1 MVIYRKD
8 GTEVYEL
15 ESFNIG
21 SKLVKKLMS
30 DDYVIIPFVAEVP
43 VNFQLGDYLDVPLG
57 GGYTRYELVKPY
69 IPAYDTNTATYK
81 YDLRLDAYYMKWANK
96 ICKYNPLNGGS
107 ELSFSL
113 TASIGTHTA
122 IILDNLSN
130 LGYTYWATNVYF
142 TAAFDDTVDQVAAK
156 LVQYDSI
163 SILDAVTSIAKAFE
177 CEWWVTDNVIHFGKC
192 QKGESVQEVEF
203 ELGGNISDMSKSGNG
218 TEFITKLYAFGSERN
233 LPRNYKSDNNPEV
246 VRAAIV
252 QRRLMLPT
260 SEEISQENAAT
271 LAEKGYVLNNDGSL
285 TTEPSNA
292 AERLVEGV
300 YVNDDVY
307 PKTEC
312 EVSEVTSYERQVEE
326 EDGTT
331 TTYTFYRI
339 KDSSGFD
346 FQKSMILEGQT
357 LHIIFTSGSLNGMDF
372 EAEYSDSEEYY
383 EIVANET
390 YGRKLPDTN
399 LHPSVGDKF
408 APYNWDSSQ
417 SEGLIPAASNN
428 LLEEVIKYLDKAK
441 IDPNDYNCTEE
452 CFEDDY
458 VIRELGDKVRLV
470 NPAYFPDGR
479 SSRIIGIEINLDL
492 PYDHPKYICAEKAD
506 YVYQGKVAA
515 TEELTFNGQSYQ
527 SKSSGG
533 GSSVYVITTN
543 DTTMPSDSNVFSAK
557 RTVQDFLSSMDD
569 DTARGL
575 IKFIL
580 GLQTGDFRHGYQ
592 GASIDADGKAELD
605 SATIRRAI
613 QSLDFVKGQLG
624 GSGWGIYD
632 NQMGKSTLEVDN
644 LIVRMKAI
652 FAELEIRKLSYLGG
666 DYIFSAAG
674 SKICKVQYIGHD
686 SQGHE
691 IVLNQTKL
699 YTLTDGLGNFVMQG
713 DEPVVWEKEE
723 EINPADID
731 AFRCFMYSDDGT
743 TATMNWW
750 EVDDQA
756 RCQTFNVKERGTT
769 NNASNRYYWRR
780 VIGVGSKILEDGR
793 EYNYIDLSVTD
804 CSLHDDPEL
813 EDDWPAPNDAVVQLG
828 NRDSTNKANRQN
840 AIEIIVEGDDAP
852 AIIEYAGIYD
862 YNLASH
868 RRTKISPKGDEFV
881 AKSFS
886 YVTSNGT
893 VPIPRD
899 LGEWNENDTYYYY
912 DRVSWNGAL
921 WLCMDASPDGIHG
934 RGDDDDYVPSDGSEY
949 WLKQVAGGQQGTPGQ
964 SAPTMVCVPNP
975 VMVYT
980 DKNKIAVGSWSTDI
994 AVTAYYNGSKVN
1006 ILANPAMSVTK
1017 DGLWT
1022 VDTPTVD
1029 ANGIGHVVIHGSSGV
1044 AVPNGT
1050 LRITAYIA
1058 NPLGGNN
1065 IPVNGSV
1072 TVSPTMRGGDGESVP
1087 QVLMNPEVV
1096 WIPTNSQS
1104 YLSSNYSGSVNL
1116 NIVGANGMFAQEL
1129 ESITFN
1135 EEEEYSIIR
1144 NQVKVVRVFLDGIVH
1159 EDMVIGVEW
1168 ASSFMVQSLDIPL
1181 AITYTMQQGEE
1192 SKVVHAVLSIRASKQ
1207 GARGNDGENALSL
1220 QYSPTTVS
1228 VNLDD
1233 DEIAIND
1240 LHFGVEVRAYYGTS
1254 RVSVNSIRHLGCNDA
1269 TISGDMYFE
1278 LRNETINGTTYSY
1291 AVIHGDIWEGYTY
1304 DTQDTYVSFDVIEDE
1319 NGYAING
1326 GFPIFRLLSGSSGR
1340 NGRGIS
1346 SMEVKYG
1353 KSSSAVQQP
1362 TTWENNIPPLD
1373 QGDYLWSRTTFH
1385 FTDLSQDQ
1393 VLYSVMYQAADGE
1406 NGTSVSIKGTAI
1418 GHTRNQSY
1426 AEQESEKG
1434 FWLIDENGG
1443 SPSIAAI
1450 INTAVSPSVVT
1461 IPDAGDGY
1469 IVESTGR
1476 LWLYSDSGWI
1486 DAGRIKGDDGRPS
1499 YIHYAWANSADGSDD
1514 FTTTKE
1520 IGENYL
1526 YMGVCADN
1534 NPEDPGNDYDPDQD
1548 YDEDDPKGHPWESYE
1563 WNLIKGADGNNGTS
1577 VKGKAIAYLNTAT
1590 AQVGY
1595 TFDNTGYF
1603 VIDLPNHTINSNGQ
1617 FVNAGTG
1624 LGWGHKLLYYQKL
1637 RNTFS
1642 VYDVDEGDA
1651 YIVDGDL
1658 YSSVDFHWVNLGRY
1672 VGMDGENAYI
1682 HYAWADDV
1690 RVNDTTHVMTVVGF
1704 TTTKLAT
1711 EDKPWIGVR
1720 TDNEELDS
1728 QEPTDYQW
1736 TLVKGNGIAETKI
1749 FYAKSQ
1755 DGTNPP
1761 NEGWTENLSSILP
1774 VAPLWYL
1781 WTKTVIRFT
1790 QGGQDSEQV
1799 SYSVA
1804 YSGKEGRDGRSVVIL
1819 GSWPTATTLPLPD
1832 GQGKI
1837 ELAPGGEKT
1846 HALEISEGFV
1856 VEENGHLYVWLGG
1869 ETKWKDVGK
1878 FNGDDGQTSYLHIAW
1893 ANKIVYDQ
1901 YGMVIEVEDFTVE
1914 KQDGEDYIYMGVC
1927 SDCNEID
1934 PDALPTDDDFLDVV
1948 NLYKWNKIK
1957 GAEGS
1962 NGTKIRCDIVAH
1974 AETLSNSITES
1985 GWYAVDNSASW
1996 IPTNSLN
2003 KLTDP
2008 TPCLRKRT
2016 AQGAWPKTEVD
2027 DDPTGAPNWRPFY
2040 EKEGVYYPDEGESFI
2055 DQDGVLW
2062 SYIEAKWVNL
2072 GKYTGDS
2079 AYLHL
2084 AWADSL
2090 NENGVPYPENE
2101 HGFVT
2106 AKTTT
2111 KDYPY
2116 VGFCSNNS
2124 EEDPQNSRLYTW
2136 QRLRGLGQPLIVTD
2150 SDQVIVDA
2158 DADGKITSLDNVTG
2172 LPTSIGLS
2180 VDGRTIGINSWKF
2193 DNFQCLI
2200 TLVYSDGT
2208 TSPIPL
2214 TSAYPSQ
2221 KYGIRLSSITLA
2233 TPLRIAWT
2241 YVKQNEEDPVIPLR
2255 QIKIHIV
2262 ATDSD
2267 FDFSADKTIPVIVN
2281 KQGNGTQFRV
2291 QYAPTRNGDWHD
2303 TFQDGDKWM
2312 RISDDGGMSWGNPI
2326 KIVASDMNVKGEAYF
2341 HKASVPS
2348 KPSGWDDTHV
2358 GLVDTIGS
2366 SHALIVQ
2373 WSGST
2378 RTDTVAAQGECY
2390 ILRDENDAA
2399 DGHLFIATENGWQD
2413 IGQIA
2418 GADGANAV
2426 AMALNPASIIL
2437 NQRDDGSLD
2446 TFSTNVVVVDGNTPV
2461 TNFTIGQPDIAHH
2474 QEWHTA
2480 SASVNN
2486 QTKTVT
2492 MTAANNGNVPYDHG
2506 CVDIPV
2512 TYYGSTWTLRFN
2524 WYANLLGTWK
2534 QIIIGD
2540 VNQSIANLRI
2550 YAEDETGNI
2559 IVTTSRGTYTLSATL
2574 LSNVLEEY
2582 AANAEDN
2589 PEGYGIMSRSMVE
2602 QTAHDI
2608 VASVEREVDGIQTD
2622 VSQLQMTANQIQT
2635 TVSNLNVDAD
2645 NLFSFSANSITIG
2658 SYGATGIVPFIQ
2670 GYGVECKAVQ
2680 NRITRFGLEGKGGNF
2695 VVTCE
2700 MKMQQ
2705 YGNVTVNVSL
2715 MDASPVEGGTFTLS
2729 GDWVKKEFVF
2739 KNISD
2744 AKTLMNNMDGY
2755 LDFRCESITN
2765 TNRLYVRNLMLSR
2778 GDCKP
2783 TGFIISQK
2791 DMAANIAGDILSFT
2805 KHDNVVLQSEKVYGY
2820 PVYKMHVENGV
2831 TPQTDMLF
2839 ALGVTLRQNQ
2849 CYSLSF
2855 YARATQDCHIACFM
2869 HGTGSTVDGSMYPQ
2883 LVISPQP
2890 ALKQGEMSV
2899 GNAVDGCTYIHLT
2912 SSYKRYTVY
2921 WWNASS
2927 NARNIVLGRVQG
2939 SFTTAISS
2947 DIYITGIEFRE
2958 GYWTEDKLN
2967 SQSMIRQTATK
2978 IEMKV
2983 NETGINIEDGTITLN
2998 ADNTTIIGDLSL
3010 RDADQGLVLY
3020 DQNNIARVAVKSD
3033 ELGNIGDYDFGS
3045 RLIAEKDAI
3054 SVGGTA
3060 TFDTFELGNV
3070 SNGDTINI
3078 PYIVVSTNI
3087 GAIQNSVHYSY
3098 EVRVNNQ
3105 LVGNAVTGIISG
3117 QGRFVLDAAT
3127 RTAGSTGT
3135 LTLVL
3140 TLTNVTGNVSFHAVV
3155 HLRTTS
3161 TGLNKIGKDGAV
3173 FARDSTHYN
3182 WFGSDK
3188 TELRQGD
3195 SILTLSE
3202 NGLVYRGCEIGRFPV
3217 RTLTG
3222 NTIDL
3227 SAELNNRYDE
3237 FLLVNAGSSEVGITL
3252 PQPNTLTGKKYY
3264 IKSLRENSTYI
3275 HCAGRIIKQD
3285 SRAAIDYT
3293 ETGNRSMIFISTGQY
3308 WITFYCG

>member
-1 MVIYRKD
+1 MIDVKILKKSKSE
-8 GTEVYEL
+8 GK
-15 ESFNIG
+15 SSG
-21 SKLVKKLMS
+21 S
-30 DDYVIIPFVAEVP
+30 
-43 VNFQLGDYLDVPLG
+43 G
-57 GGYTRYELVKPY
+57 GGIVVS
-69 IPAYDTNTATYK
+69 
-81 YDLRLDAYYMKWANK
+81 
-96 ICKYNPLNGGS
+96 NGGAAYA
-107 ELSFSL
+107 E
-113 TASIGTHTA
+113 TA
-122 IILDNLSN
+122 NR
-130 LGYTYWATNVYF
+130 
-142 TAAFDDTVDQVAAK
+142 AAK
-156 LVQYDSI
+156 AD
-163 SILDAVTSIAKAFE
+163 
-177 CEWWVTDNVIHFGKC
+177 
-192 QKGESVQEVEF
+192 
-203 ELGGNISDMSKSGNG
+203 
-218 TEFITKLYAFGSERN
+218 R
-233 LPRNYKSDNNPEV
+233 
-246 VRAAIV
+246 
-252 QRRLMLPT
+252 
-260 SEEISQENAAT
+260 
-271 LAEKGYVLNNDGSL
+271 
-285 TTEPSNA
+285 
-292 AERLVEGV
+292 
-300 YVNDDVY
+300 
-307 PKTEC
+307 
-312 EVSEVTSYERQVEE
+312 
-326 EDGTT
+326 
-331 TTYTFYRI
+331 
-339 KDSSGFD
+339 
-346 FQKSMILEGQT
+346 
-357 LHIIFTSGSLNGMDF
+357 
-372 EAEYSDSEEYY
+372 AEYSEKSGY
-383 EIVANET
+383 A
-390 YGRKLPDTN
+390 
-399 LHPSVGDKF
+399 
-408 APYNWDSSQ
+408 
-417 SEGLIPAASNN
+417 
-428 LLEEVIKYLDKAK
+428 DKAGQATRASYADK
-441 IDPNDYNCTEE
+441 A
-452 CFEDDY
+452 
-458 VIRELGDKVRLV
+458 GD
-470 NPAYFPDGR
+470 
-479 SSRIIGIEINLDL
+479 I
-492 PYDHPKYICAEKAD
+492 AEGSAVFGKFLRKDVAD
-506 YVYQGKVAA
+506 AA
-515 TEELTFNGQSYQ
+515 Q
-527 SKSSGG
+527 
-533 GSSVYVITTN
+533 
-543 DTTMPSDSNVFSAK
+543 
-557 RTVQDFLSSMDD
+557 
-569 DTARGL
+569 GL
-575 IKFIL
+575 IKFL
-580 GLQTGDFRHGYQ
+580 AGLQTGDFIHGSQ
-592 GASIDADGKAELD
+592 GAQIDAEGKAELD
-605 SATIRRAI
+605 AATIRRAI

-624 GSGWGIYD
+624 GAGWGIYD
-632 NQMGKSTLEVDN
+632 DQMGHSTMEVDN

-674 SKICKVQYIGHD
+674 SKIVKVQYIGHD
-686 SQGHE
+686 SEDHE

-723 EINPADID
+723 EIDPADID

-756 RCQTFNVKERGTT
+756 RCQTFNVKERGTIS
-769 NNASNRYYWRR
+769 NASNRYYWRR

-934 RGDDDDYVPSDGSEY
+934 RGEDDDYVPSDGSEY
-949 WLKQVAGGQQGTPGQ
+949 WLKQVSGGQQGTPGQ

-980 DKNKIAVGSWSTDI
+980 NKNKIAVGSWSTDI
-994 AVTAYYNGSKVN
+994 AVTAYYNGNKVN
-1006 ILANPAMSVTK
+1006 ILSDPSMSVTK

-1022 VDTPTVD
+1022 ADTPTVD
-1029 ANGIGHVVIHGSSGV
+1029 GNGIGHVVIHGNNGV

-1058 NPLGGNN
+1058 NPSGGNN

-1072 TVSPTMRGGDGESVP
+1072 TVSPTMRGDDGESVP
-1087 QVLMNPEVV
+1087 QVLLNPEVV

-1104 YLSSNYSGSVNL
+1104 YLSSNYSGTVNL
-1116 NIVGANGMFAQEL
+1116 NIVGAFGMFAQEL

-1135 EEEEYSIIR
+1135 GEEEYSIIR
-1144 NQVKVVRVFLDGIVH
+1144 NQVKVVRVFLDEIVH

-1207 GARGNDGENALSL
+1207 GARGNDGEDALSL

-1233 DEIAIND
+1233 DEMAIND
-1240 LHFGVEVRAYYGTS
+1240 LHFSVEVRAYYGTS
-1254 RVSVNSIRHLGCNDA
+1254 RVSVNSIRNLGCNDA
-1269 TISGDMYFE
+1269 AISGDMYSE

-1291 AVIHGDIWEGYTY
+1291 AVIQGDIWEGYTY

-1319 NGYAING
+1319 NGYAIKG
-1326 GFPIFRLLSGSSGR
+1326 GFPIFRLLSGTSGR

-1443 SPSIAAI
+1443 SPSVAAI

-1469 IVESTGR
+1469 IVESTGH
-1476 LWLYSDSGWI
+1476 LWVYSDSGWI

-1548 YDEDDPKGHPWESYE
+1548 YDEDDPEGHPWEFYE

-1577 VKGKAIAYLNTAT
+1577 VKGEAIAYLNTAT

-1595 TFDNTGYF
+1595 TFDKTGYF

-1617 FVNAGTG
+1617 FVNVGTG
-1624 LGWGHKLLYYQKL
+1624 RGWGHKLLYYQKR

-1690 RVNDTTHVMTVVGF
+1690 RVNDTTHVITVVGF

-1790 QGGQDSEQV
+1790 QGGQGSEQV

-1819 GSWPTATTLPLPD
+1819 GTWPTATTLPLPD

-1837 ELAPGGEKT
+1837 ELTPSGEKT
-1846 HALEISEGFV
+1846 HTLEISEGFV

-1901 YGMVIEVEDFTVE
+1901 YGMVTEVEDFTVE

-1927 SDCNEID
+1927 SDFNEID

-1996 IPTNSLN
+1996 IPTNSPN

-2072 GKYTGDS
+2072 GKYVGDN

-2084 AWADSL
+2084 AWANSVKYDSQGNL
-2090 NENGVPYPENE
+2090 TECE
-2101 HGFVT
+2101 GFTTV
-2106 AKTTT
+2106 KTTT
-2111 KDYPY
+2111 QDYPY
-2116 VGFCSNNS
+2116 VGFCSNNNEGDS
-2124 EEDPQNSRLYTW
+2124 QEPRDYTW

-2180 VDGRTIGINSWKF
+2180 VDGKTIGMGSWKTE
-2193 DNFQCLI
+2193 QCKI
-2200 TLVYSDGT
+2200 TMVYSDGT
-2208 TSPIPL
+2208 QVPI
-2214 TSAYPSQ
+2214 TIVGNYPTQ
-2221 KYGIRLSSITLA
+2221 KPGIRLGQLTFETSLTV
-2233 TPLRIAWT
+2233 AWT
-2241 YVKQNEEDPVIPLR
+2241 YAQDSGEDPVLPLR
-2255 QIKIHIV
+2255 QIRLHIV

-2267 FDFSADKTIPVIVN
+2267 FDFTVDKTIPVIVN
-2281 KQGNGTQFRV
+2281 RKGNPTQFCV

-2303 TFQDGDKWM
+2303 AFQDGDKWM
-2312 RISDDGGMSWGNPI
+2312 RISDNGGASWGKAI
-2326 KIVASDMNVKGEAYF
+2326 KIVASDMNVKGEAKF
-2341 HKASVPS
+2341 HTYNSIPQQAFSTGEIGIIDHYNNLTAAVVTKSA
-2348 KPSGWDDTHV
+2348 SGWD
-2358 GLVDTIGS
+2358 S
-2366 SHALIVQ
+2366 
-2373 WSGST
+2373 
-2378 RTDTVAAQGECY
+2378 RAAVQGECY
-2390 ILRDENDAA
+2390 ILNNDNDPK

-2413 IGQIA
+2413 VGQIA
-2418 GADGANAV
+2418 GADGANAIV
-2426 AMALNPASIIL
+2426 MALNPASIIL
-2437 NQRDDGSLD
+2437 NQNDDGSLD
-2446 TFSTNVVVVDGNTPV
+2446 SFSTNVVVVDGNTPV

-2492 MTAANNGNVPYDHG
+2492 MTAANNGDVPYDHG

-2512 TYYGSTWTLRFN
+2512 TYNGSTWTLRFN

-2534 QIIIGD
+2534 QTIIGD
-2540 VNQSIANLRI
+2540 VNRSIANLRI

-2589 PEGYGIMSRSMVE
+2589 PDGYGIMSRSMVE
-2602 QTAHDI
+2602 QTARDI
-2608 VASVEREVDGIQTD
+2608 VATVEREVDGIQTD
-2622 VSQLQMTANQIQT
+2622 VSQLQITANQIQT
-2635 TVSNLNVDAD
+2635 TVSNLKVDAD
-2645 NLFSFSANSITIG
+2645 NLFSFSGNSITSG

-2680 NRITRFGLEGKGGNF
+2680 NRITRFGLEGQGGNF

-2715 MDASPVEGGTFTLS
+2715 MDISPVVGGSFSLS
-2729 GDWVKKEFVF
+2729 GDWVRKEFVF

-2744 AKTLMNNMDGY
+2744 EKTLTNNMDGY

-2805 KHDNVVLQSEKVYGY
+2805 KHDNVVIQSEKYKGY
-2820 PVYKMHVENGV
+2820 PVYKLHVENGV

-2899 GNAVDGCTYIHLT
+2899 GNATDGCTYIRLT

-2958 GYWTEDKLN
+2958 GYWTDDKLN
-2967 SQSMIRQTATK
+2967 SQSMIRQTATE

-2983 NETGINIEDGTITLN
+2983 NETGINIEDGKITLN

-3010 RDADQGLVLY
+3010 YDNEQGLVLY
-3020 DQNNIARVAVKSD
+3020 NDDRIATVSIKSD
-3033 ELGNIGDYDFGS
+3033 ELGTKDNYKFGS
-3045 RLIAEKDAI
+3045 QI
-3054 SVGGTA
+3054 SASASAYTVNNVVQ
-3060 TFDTFELGNV
+3060 FDTLELGNV
-3070 SNGDTINI
+3070 VSGSTIKI
-3078 PYIVVSTNI
+3078 PYIAISTILGSSPQTIN
-3087 GAIQNSVHYSY
+3087 YSY
-3098 EVRVNNQ
+3098 TVYVSGVA
-3105 LVGNAVTGIISG
+3105 VGTTTGTSTFV
-3117 QGRFVLDAAT
+3117 GRFMLLPFSRVAAASGALTISITLSDVVLGGKFSVNVQAIAT
-3127 RTAGSTGT
+3127 D
-3135 LTLVL
+3135 V
-3140 TLTNVTGNVSFHAVV
+3140 
-3155 HLRTTS
+3155 
-3161 TGLNKIGKDGAV
+3161 GLNKIGKDGAV
-3173 FARDSTHYN
+3173 FAKDSTHYN

-3188 TELRQGD
+3188 TELRQGN
-3195 SILTLSE
+3195 SLLTLSE
-3202 NGLVYRGCEIGRFPV
+3202 NGLVYRGCEVGRLPV

-3227 SAELNNRYDE
+3227 SASDLNNIYDE
-3237 FLLVNAGSSEVGITL
+3237 FLLVNAGSSEVGIIL
-3252 PQPNTLTGKKYY
+3252 PQPNTLIGKKYY
-3264 IKSLRENSTYI
+3264 IKSLRENDTYI

-3293 ETGNRSMIFISTGQY
+3293 EIGNRSMIFISTGQY
-3308 WITFYCG
+3308 WMVFYCG